1 MKRSQRMRRSVAEWR
16 ALMTRQSASG
26 DSVAAFCRRERIN
39 AQVFRRWQARLAERN
54 RDAKA
59 MEAVTADIKAASF
72 IDLAGRAQLAEA
84 LRRVS

>member
-1 MKRSQRMRRSVAEWR
+1 
-16 ALMTRQSASG
+16 
-26 DSVAAFCRRERIN
+26 
-39 AQVFRRWQARLAERN
+39 LAERN